1 MITKLYKISCI
12 TSFAV
17 ASLFTLGINTDA
29 YSDTIKIGTSMPLT
43 GNFAVPGTKHLEG
56 YQMCVDII
64 NRHGG
69 WFDKEV
75 ELVVND
81 NRSDTETAISQ
92 YERFINVDNVDL
104 TFGTFSSKLTFPI
117 SPILA
122 KYGAVH
128 PIPSGGALRIFSQG
142 HKNLFYF
149 QASAAEYVG
158 HNMVGLLNDLVTGDA
173 KPSKAALVHADDFF
187 ANSVANGL
195 LGSEVRMPGS
205 GKLVEDMAPG
215 YIKGAGMEL
224 VYHEQWPEEGFS
236 DWLVLANSI
245 KNSGADLVIALM
257 ASPEEAS
264 QFARALKTVRHNP
277 KHLILSQ
284 GTQIEFLEALGDAA
298 EGIVV
303 MSSYHADAPYDGLL
317 AGMQMN
323 NSDFVAEYNITN
335 GKLPDEDVAI
345 TFALC
350 QGIDQ
355 AVRATG
361 SVDNQKIIDWLHSR
375 TLEDP
380 VKSVLGNFA
389 WDERG
394 LPLDKSYLMVQWQN
408 DRLEFIYPI
417 NEFKA
422 GEIISPKPS
431 WN

>member
-1 MITKLYKISCI
+1 MTRKSIYYRLLTSTFFVFIIS
-12 TSFAV
+12 FGVNNQAN
-17 ASLFTLGINTDA
+17 A
-29 YSDTIKIGTSMPLT
+29 DTIKVGVSMPLT

-56 YQMCVDII
+56 YKTCVDVI
-64 NRHGG
+64 NRSGG
-69 WFDKEV
+69 WLDREV

-92 YERFINVDNVDL
+92 YERFINVDKVDL

-122 KYGAVH
+122 KYNSIH

-158 HNMVGLLNDLVTGDA
+158 SNMVGLLNELVASED
-173 KPSKAALVHADDFF
+173 KPTRAALVHADDFF
-187 ANSVANGL
+187 ANSIATGL
-195 LGSEVRMPGS
+195 LGNEVRMPGS
-205 GKLVEDMAPG
+205 GDLVEDMAPG
-215 YIKGAGMEL
+215 YIVSAGMEV

-245 KNSGADLVIALM
+245 KRSKADLVIALM

-264 QFARALKTVRHNP
+264 QFARALKIVKHNP

-284 GTQIEFLEALGDAA
+284 GTQSEFLEALGDSA
-298 EGIVV
+298 EGIII
-303 MSSYHADAPYDGLL
+303 MSAYHADAPYKGLL
-317 AGMQMN
+317 GGNQMN
-323 NSDFVAEYNITN
+323 NSDFVAEYHINN

-345 TFALC
+345 TYALC

-361 SVDNQKIIDWLHSR
+361 SLDNQKLMDWLHAR
-375 TLEDP
+375 TPEDP
-380 VKSVLGNFA
+380 VQTVLGNFS

-394 LPLDKSYLMVQWQN
+394 LPLDKSFLMVQWQN
-408 DRLEFIYPI
+408 DRLEFVYPT
-417 NEFKA
+417 NEFQA
-422 GEIISPKPS
+422 QDIISPKPE
-431 WN
+431 W